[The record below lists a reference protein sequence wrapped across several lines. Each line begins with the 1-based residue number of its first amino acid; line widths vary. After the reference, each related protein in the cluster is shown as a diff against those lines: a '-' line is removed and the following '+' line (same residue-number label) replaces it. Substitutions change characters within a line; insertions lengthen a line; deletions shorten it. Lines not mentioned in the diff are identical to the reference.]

1 MSERMGRGFR
11 AAAVG
16 AVVLALL
23 GIVALASGGGRP
35 AVGSRAD
42 PAPIFQVRDIVHTL
56 VITFYVLLV
65 IAFVWAL
72 RRFGGRD
79 IGPGGPYRLRS
90 LALALA
96 FAGLLWVGMI
106 TRADEIRGTIE
117 RARAALQGEEEPTLR
132 GEEGQGEEEE
142 GRRPPP
148 AEFEWEIALAV
159 VGAAAAGVAFLVL
172 RRRRGRGDLPP
183 LTERE
188 DVKAELAAA
197 VEETLEDLRRESDPR
212 RAVIAAYAQLER
224 TLARHRLPRVA
235 SEAPFEYLARILR
248 ELRVR
253 ASAVLA
259 LTELFERARFSL
271 HTIDEAMKHE
281 AIEALAAVRDD
292 LRAPA

>member
-1 MSERMGRGFR
+1 MSERMGRGLR

-35 AVGSRAD
+35 AVGSSAD

-79 IGPGGPYRLRS
+79 IGPAGPMRLRS

-106 TRADEIRGTIE
+106 TRGDQIRETIE
-117 RARAALQGEEEPTLR
+117 RARGALQVEEEPTLG
-132 GEEGQGEEEE
+132 GEQGQGEEAA
-142 GRRPPP
+142 RRPPP
-148 AEFEWEIALAV
+148 AEFEWEVALAV

-172 RRRRGRGDLPP
+172 RRRRRSDELPP
-183 LTERE
+183 LGERE

-224 TLARHRLPRVA
+224 TLTRHRLPRVA

-253 ASAVLA
+253 APAVLA

-271 HTIDEAMKHE
+271 HTIDETMKHE

>member
-1 MSERMGRGFR
+1 MGRGFR

-16 AVVLALL
+16 ALVLALL

-35 AVGSRAD
+35 EVGSRAD
-42 PAPIFQVRDIVHTL
+42 PAPIFQVRDVVHTL
-56 VITFYVLLV
+56 VITLYVLLL
-65 IAFVWAL
+65 IAFLWAL

-79 IGPGGPYRLRS
+79 IGPGQLKLRS
-90 LALALA
+90 LVLALA

-106 TRADEIRGTIE
+106 TRGDEIRETLE
-117 RARAALQGEEEPTLR
+117 RARGALQVEEEPTLGGEQGN
-132 GEEGQGEEEE
+132 GEEAA
-142 GRRPPP
+142 RRPPP

-172 RRRRGRGDLPP
+172 RRRRLRAELPAMS
-183 LTERE
+183 ERE

-212 RAVIAAYAQLER
+212 RAVIAAYVQLER
-224 TLARHRLPRVA
+224 TLTRHRLPRVA

-292 LRAPA
+292 LKAPA

>member
-16 AVVLALL
+16 AIVLALL

-35 AVGSRAD
+35 EVGSRAD
-42 PAPIFQVRDIVHTL
+42 PAPLFQLRDIVNTV
-56 VITFYVLLV
+56 VITLYLLLV
-65 IAFVWAL
+65 IALVWAL
-72 RRFGGRD
+72 RRFGVRD
-79 IGPGGPYRLRS
+79 IGPGELRLRS
-90 LALALA
+90 LALVLA
-96 FAGLLWVGMI
+96 FAGLLWFGMMSQSE
-106 TRADEIRGTIE
+106 EIRE
-117 RARAALQGEEEPTLR
+117 RLAKARAAVQGEEEPTLA
-132 GEEGQGEEEE
+132 GKEGQGEEE

-148 AEFEWEIALAV
+148 AEFEWEVAIAV

-172 RRRRGRGDLPP
+172 RRRRRSGDLPP
-183 LTERE
+183 LSERE

-224 TLARHRLPRVA
+224 TLTRHRLPRVA

-271 HTIDEAMKHE
+271 HTIDETMKHE